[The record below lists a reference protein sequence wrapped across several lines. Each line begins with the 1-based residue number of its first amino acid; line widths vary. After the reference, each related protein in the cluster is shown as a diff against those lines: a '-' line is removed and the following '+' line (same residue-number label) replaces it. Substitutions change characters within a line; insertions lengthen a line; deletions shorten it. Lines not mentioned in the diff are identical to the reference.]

1 MWLSI
6 ADSFKKI
13 LEQNG
18 LRKFSDFMSYEG
30 GKVLKRLPSRTI
42 RKLELSSENYPP
54 QPPLVKG
61 GLAVGLCE
69 PQDLS
74 PPYQGGGGG
83 VIFIPLEQRGGSS
96 FFFMKCHKG
105 RISPL
110 DALRSFLSGFAIS
123 WGRKEWDVIQAFHEN
138 GIPTLTAVAAGEKVS
153 WLHQESFL
161 ITEELY
167 GYQSLE
173 MYLKSQFIPPLSGRK
188 IMMKRAVLEE
198 VADIARTMHGAG
210 FNHRDFYCCHI
221 FIKQTDDGQRQWRVL
236 DLQRVDRRRWFRRR
250 WIIKDL
256 AALNYSAPVN
266 IISRTDRLRFL
277 RHYLGSVEAI
287 RQASAL
293 LRDVVR
299 KTDMILKH
307 DLKLKKRKAEG

>member
-6 ADSFKKI
+6 AEPYKKI

-18 LRKFSDFMSYEG
+18 LRNFSDFMSFQG
-30 GKVLKRLPSRTI
+30 GRVLKRLPSRTI
-42 RKLELSSENYPP
+42 RKLEL
-54 QPPLVKG
+54 QTDKG
-61 GLAVGLCE
+61 LKTFFLK
-69 PQDLS
+69 S
-74 PPYQGGGGG
+74 HNSH
-83 VIFIPLEQRGGSS
+83 ISIP
-96 FFFMKCHKG
+96 
-105 RISPL
+105 
-110 DALRSFLSGFAIS
+110 DALRSFLSGFSRS
-123 WGRKEWDVIQAFHEN
+123 WGKKEWEVIHAFHEC

-173 MYLKSQFIPPLSGRK
+173 MYLKSQFIPPLSGKK
-188 IMMKRAVLEE
+188 IMMKRALIKE
-198 VADIARTMHGAG
+198 VAEIARTMHGAG

-221 FIKQTDDGQRQWRVL
+221 FIKQADNGQRQWRVL

-256 AALNYSAPVN
+256 AALNYSAPIN
-266 IISRTDRLRFL
+266 ILSRTDRLRFL
-277 RHYLGSVEAI
+277 MHYLGSKEAI
-287 RQASAL
+287 RQESAL
-293 LRDVVR
+293 LLDVVK
-299 KTDMILKH
+299 KTGMIMEH